1 MNAKY
6 EASVSPSALAN
17 ASFQSVNGGSV
28 MTAVNPANL
37 VADSS
42 AVPYQA
48 NQEIFKNLSLAWWV
62 QGLNTG
68 TIQYRPVSNEVNWAF
83 VNSDGKDV
91 NIAREI
97 TDVIIPNRTASV
109 IRDAETKTMR
119 WTLEDNGCLAMT
131 RVDAMFF

>member
-1 MNAKY
+1 MNVKY
-6 EASVSPSALAN
+6 EASVSASALAD
-17 ASFQSVNGGSV
+17 ASFQSVKGGSV
-28 MTAVNPANL
+28 TVVNAANL

-42 AVPYQA
+42 AVPYGA

-68 TIQYRPVSNEVNWAF
+68 TVQYRPVSNEVNWAF

-91 NIAREI
+91 NIAKEI

-119 WTLEDNGCLAMT
+119 WTMEDNGCLAMT

>member
-1 MNAKY
+1 MNVKY
-6 EASVSPSALAN
+6 EASVSPSALAD
-17 ASFQSVNGGSV
+17 ACFQSVKELEV
-28 MTAVNPANL
+28 TVVDATNL

-42 AVPYQA
+42 AVPYEA

-68 TIQYRPVSNEVNWAF
+68 TVQYRPVSNEVNWAF
-83 VNSDGKDV
+83 VNSEGKDV
-91 NIAREI
+91 NIAKEI

-109 IRDAETKTMR
+109 TRDAETKTMR
-119 WTLEDNGCLAMT
+119 WILEDNGCLVIT

>member
-17 ASFQSVNGGSV
+17 ASFQSVKGLDV
-28 MTAVNPANL
+28 TVVKAANL

-83 VNSDGKDV
+83 VNSEGKDV
-91 NIAREI
+91 NIAKEI
-97 TDVIIPNRTASV
+97 TDVIIPNRTKNM
-109 IRDAETKTMR
+109 IRDADTKTMR

>member
-1 MNAKY
+1 MNTKY
-6 EASVSPSALAN
+6 EASVSPSAVAD
-17 ASFQSVNGGSV
+17 ACFQSVKGFSARV
-28 MTAVNPANL
+28 VNAANL

-42 AVPYQA
+42 AVPYEA
-48 NQEIFKNLSLAWWV
+48 NQEIFKNLPLAWWV
-62 QGLNTG
+62 EGLNTG
-68 TIQYRPVSNEVNWAF
+68 TVQYRPVSNEVNWAF

-91 NIAREI
+91 NIAKEI

-109 IRDAETKTMR
+109 IRDPETKTMR

>member
-6 EASVSPSALAN
+6 EASVSPSALAD
-17 ASFQSVNGGSV
+17 ACFQSVKGLDV
-28 MTAVNPANL
+28 TPVDAANL

-42 AVPYQA
+42 AVPYEA

-68 TIQYRPVSNEVNWAF
+68 TVQYRPVSNEVNWAF
-83 VNSDGKDV
+83 VNSEGKDV

-97 TDVIIPNRTASV
+97 TDVIIPNRTDS
-109 IRDAETKTMR
+109 ITRDEETKTMR
-119 WTLEDNGCLAMT
+119 WTFQDNGCLAMT
-131 RVDAMFF
+131 RVDSMFF

>member
-6 EASVSPSALAN
+6 EASVSPSALAD
-17 ASFQSVNGGSV
+17 ACFQSVKGLDV
-28 MTAVNPANL
+28 TAVNPANL

-42 AVPYQA
+42 AVPYEA

-62 QGLNTG
+62 QGLNAG
-68 TIQYRPVSNEVNWAF
+68 TVQYRPVSNEVNWAF
-83 VNSDGKDV
+83 VNSEGKDV
-91 NIAREI
+91 NIAKEI

-109 IRDAETKTMR
+109 IRDADTKTMR
-119 WTLEDNGCLAMT
+119 WILEDNGCLLMT

>member
-6 EASVSPSALAN
+6 EASVSPSALAD
-17 ASFQSVNGGSV
+17 ACFQSVKGLDV
-28 MTAVNPANL
+28 TAVNPANL

-42 AVPYQA
+42 AVPYEA

-62 QGLNTG
+62 QGLNAG
-68 TIQYRPVSNEVNWAF
+68 TVQYRPVSNEVNWAF
-83 VNSDGKDV
+83 VNSEGKDV
-91 NIAREI
+91 NIAKEI

-109 IRDAETKTMR
+109 IRDADTKTMR
-119 WTLEDNGCLAMT
+119 WTLEDNGCLLMT

>member
-6 EASVSPSALAN
+6 EASVSPSALAD
-17 ASFQSVNGGSV
+17 ACFQSVKELEV
-28 MTAVNPANL
+28 TVVDATNL

-42 AVPYQA
+42 AVPYEA

-68 TIQYRPVSNEVNWAF
+68 TVQYRPVSNEVNWAF
-83 VNSDGKDV
+83 VNSEGKDV
-91 NIAREI
+91 NIAKEI
-97 TDVIIPNRTASV
+97 TDLIIPNRTASV
-109 IRDAETKTMR
+109 TRDDETKTMR
-119 WTLEDNGCLAMT
+119 WILEDNGCLVMT

>member
-6 EASVSPSALAN
+6 EASVSPSALAD
-17 ASFQSVNGGSV
+17 ACFQSVKGDTI
-28 MTAVNPANL
+28 TAVDAANL

-42 AVPYQA
+42 AVPYEA

-62 QGLNTG
+62 EGLNAG
-68 TIQYRPVSNEVNWAF
+68 TVQYRPVSNEVNWAF

-91 NIAREI
+91 NIAKEI

-119 WTLEDNGCLAMT
+119 WILEDNGCLLMT
-131 RVDAMFF
+131 RVDTTFF

>member
-6 EASVSPSALAN
+6 EASVSPSALAD
-17 ASFQSVNGGSV
+17 ASFQSVKGLDLKV
-28 MTAVNPANL
+28 VNAANL

-42 AVPYQA
+42 AVPYGA

-68 TIQYRPVSNEVNWAF
+68 TVQYRPVSNEVNWAF

-91 NIAREI
+91 NIAKEI

-109 IRDAETKTMR
+109 IRDAQTKIMR

>member
-6 EASVSPSALAN
+6 EASVSPSGLAN
-17 ASFQSVNGGSV
+17 ACFQSVKGLDV
-28 MTAVNPANL
+28 TVVNAANL

-42 AVPYQA
+42 AVPYEA

-68 TIQYRPVSNEVNWAF
+68 TVQYRPVSNEVNWAF
-83 VNSDGKDV
+83 VNSAGKDV
-91 NIAREI
+91 NIAKEI
-97 TDVIIPNRTASV
+97 TDVIIPNRTAGL
-109 IRDAETKTMR
+109 IRDDDTKTMR
-119 WTLEDNGCLAMT
+119 WTLEDNGCLLMT

>member
-6 EASVSPSALAN
+6 EASVSPSALAD
-17 ASFQSVNGGSV
+17 ACFQSVKGGPV
-28 MTAVNPANL
+28 MAVDAANL

-42 AVPYQA
+42 SVPYGA

-68 TIQYRPVSNEVNWAF
+68 TVQYRPVSNEVNWAF
-83 VNSDGKDV
+83 VNSAGKDV
-91 NIAREI
+91 NIAKEI
-97 TDVIIPNRTASV
+97 TDVIIPNRTAGL
-109 IRDAETKTMR
+109 IRDDDTKTMR
-119 WTLEDNGCLAMT
+119 WTMEDNGCLAMT

>member
-6 EASVSPSALAN
+6 EASVSPSALAD
-17 ASFQSVNGGSV
+17 ACFQSVKGLDV
-28 MTAVNPANL
+28 TVVNVTNL

-42 AVPYQA
+42 AVPNEA

-62 QGLNTG
+62 QGLNAG
-68 TIQYRPVSNEVNWAF
+68 TVQYRPVSNEVNWAF
-83 VNSDGKDV
+83 VNSEGKDV
-91 NIAREI
+91 NIAKEI

>member
-6 EASVSPSALAN
+6 EASVSPSALAD
-17 ASFQSVNGGSV
+17 ACFQSVKELEV
-28 MTAVNPANL
+28 TVVDATNL

-42 AVPYQA
+42 AVPYEA

-68 TIQYRPVSNEVNWAF
+68 TVQYRPVSNEVNWAF
-83 VNSDGKDV
+83 VNSEGKDV
-91 NIAREI
+91 NIAKEI
-97 TDVIIPNRTASV
+97 TDLIIPNRTASV
-109 IRDAETKTMR
+109 TRDAETKTMR
-119 WTLEDNGCLAMT
+119 WILEDNGCLVMT

>member
-6 EASVSPSALAN
+6 EASVSPSALAD
-17 ASFQSVNGGSV
+17 ACFQSVKGLDV
-28 MTAVNPANL
+28 TVVNVTNL

-42 AVPYQA
+42 AVPNEA

-62 QGLNTG
+62 QGLNAG
-68 TIQYRPVSNEVNWAF
+68 TVQYRPVSNEVNWAF

-91 NIAREI
+91 NIAKEI

-119 WTLEDNGCLAMT
+119 WTLEDNGCLLMT

>member
-6 EASVSPSALAN
+6 EASVSPSGLAN
-17 ASFQSVNGGSV
+17 ACFQSVKGLDV
-28 MTAVNPANL
+28 TVVNAANL

-42 AVPYQA
+42 AVPNEA

-62 QGLNTG
+62 QGLNAG
-68 TIQYRPVSNEVNWAF
+68 TVQYRPVSNEVNWAF
-83 VNSDGKDV
+83 VNSEGKDV
-91 NIAREI
+91 NIAKEI

-109 IRDAETKTMR
+109 IRDADTKTMR

>member
-6 EASVSPSALAN
+6 EASVSPSALAD
-17 ASFQSVNGGSV
+17 ACFQSVKELDV
-28 MTAVNPANL
+28 TVVDAANL

-42 AVPYQA
+42 AVPYEA

-68 TIQYRPVSNEVNWAF
+68 TVQYRPVSNEVNWAF
-83 VNSDGKDV
+83 VNSEGKDV
-91 NIAREI
+91 NIAKEI
-97 TDVIIPNRTASV
+97 TDLIIPNRTASV
-109 IRDAETKTMR
+109 TRDAETKTMR
-119 WTLEDNGCLAMT
+119 WILEDNGCLVMT

>member
-6 EASVSPSALAN
+6 EASVSPSALAD
-17 ASFQSVNGGSV
+17 ACFQSVKELDV
-28 MTAVNPANL
+28 KVVDAANL

-42 AVPYQA
+42 VVPYEA

-68 TIQYRPVSNEVNWAF
+68 TVQYRPVSNEVNWAF
-83 VNSDGKDV
+83 VNSEGKDV
-91 NIAREI
+91 NIAKEI

-119 WTLEDNGCLAMT
+119 WTLEDNGCLVMT

>member
-1 MNAKY
+1 MNTKY
-6 EASVSPSALAN
+6 EASVSPSAVAD
-17 ASFQSVNGGSV
+17 ACFQSVKGLDLTV
-28 MTAVNPANL
+28 VNPANL

-42 AVPYQA
+42 AVPYGA

-91 NIAREI
+91 NIAKEI

-119 WTLEDNGCLAMT
+119 WILEDNGCLAMT
-131 RVDAMFF
+131 RVDVTFF

>member
-6 EASVSPSALAN
+6 EASVSPSAIAD
-17 ASFQSVNGGSV
+17 ASFQSVKGVSV
-28 MTAVNPANL
+28 TVVDVANL

-42 AVPYQA
+42 AVPYEA
-48 NQEIFKNLSLAWWV
+48 NQEIFKNLSLGWWV

-68 TIQYRPVSNEVNWAF
+68 TVQYRPVSNEVNWAF
-83 VNSDGKDV
+83 VNSEGKDV
-91 NIAREI
+91 NIAKEI

-109 IRDAETKTMR
+109 TRDAETKTMR
-119 WTLEDNGCLAMT
+119 WTLEDNGCLLMT

>member
-17 ASFQSVNGGSV
+17 ACFQSVKGLDV
-28 MTAVNPANL
+28 TVVNAANL

-42 AVPYQA
+42 AVPNEA

-62 QGLNTG
+62 QGLNAG
-68 TIQYRPVSNEVNWAF
+68 TVQYRPVSNEVNWAF
-83 VNSDGKDV
+83 VNSEGKDV
-91 NIAREI
+91 NIAKEI

-109 IRDAETKTMR
+109 IRDADTKTMR

>member
-1 MNAKY
+1 MNVKY
-6 EASVSPSALAN
+6 EASVSASALAD
-17 ASFQSVNGGSV
+17 ASFQSVKGGSV
-28 MTAVNPANL
+28 TVVNAANL

-42 AVPYQA
+42 AVPYGA
-48 NQEIFKNLSLAWWV
+48 NQEIFMNLSLAWWV

-68 TIQYRPVSNEVNWAF
+68 TVQYRPVSNEVNWAF

-91 NIAREI
+91 NIAKEI

-119 WTLEDNGCLAMT
+119 WTMEDNGCLAMT